1 MSALFADLLIAAA
14 PIAALAAAILMGRN
28 RAGSSSARRR

>member
-14 PIAALAAAILMGRN
+14 QIAALTTAVNMGR
-28 RAGSSSARRR
+28 RRGGSNPRCRY